1 MNAARP
7 GAVGLRVGAHAG
19 GRAKVLV
26 GIGGS
31 DLGPRAIYMAL
42 QGYKKAGRRV
52 HFVSNVDPDDAAAV
66 LPPPRTKWTRR
77 VPHPVLIGHAASLS
91 QVLKGVPDLKKTLVV
106 VCSKSGGTLETLTN
120 EQLVRDFF
128 VKAVRATPARTPPP
142 LSY

>member
-1 MNAARP
+1 MALTRAGAAQ
-7 GAVGLRVGAHAG
+7 
-19 GRAKVLV
+19 VLV

-52 HFVSNVDPDDAAAV
+52 HFVSNVDPDDAAA
-66 LPPPRTKWTRR
+66 
-77 VPHPVLIGHAASLS
+77 
-91 QVLKGVPDLKKTLVV
+91 VLKGVPDLKKTLVV

-128 VKAVRATPARTPPP
+128 VKAVRATPARTPACPTP
-142 LSY
+142 HDARAAPGPGPAH